1 MNAQH
6 QETQQQS
13 HEEFE
18 WELPV
23 SDLTTI
29 SMQSGRRHGLG
40 SKALEF
46 KHLPRKQRR
55 DRLEVL
61 MDFIRK
67 ANDKRSQ
74 QGENPNMHRDLSR
87 EFDQQHPEL
96 PTPSA
101 TDVQKKSA
109 PTGEPMKLQTP
120 KTRAEQYPHN
130 RKALADYILQPTEEE
145 YAGPDFIARGFRY
158 LIGENA
164 SGQGV
169 ALAWCQSRKSKPGQV
184 LTHRILNAVLDEA
197 KMAGFTLPIHI
208 HASASTAPITE
219 DLYHFHQLCHSTMV
233 RRLLAEEK
241 RKAYLEKQQSEKASM
256 DMEMDELFG
265 TEK

>member
-61 MDFIRK
+61 MDFIRTS
-67 ANDKRSQ
+67 SQ
-74 QGENPNMHRDLSR
+74 RQT
-87 EFDQQHPEL
+87 Q
-96 PTPSA
+96 
-101 TDVQKKSA
+101 
-109 PTGEPMKLQTP
+109 PTG
-120 KTRAEQYPHN
+120 
-130 RKALADYILQPTEEE
+130 
-145 YAGPDFIARGFRY
+145 
-158 LIGENA
+158 
-164 SGQGV
+164 
-169 ALAWCQSRKSKPGQV
+169 
-184 LTHRILNAVLDEA
+184 
-197 KMAGFTLPIHI
+197 
-208 HASASTAPITE
+208 
-219 DLYHFHQLCHSTMV
+219 
-233 RRLLAEEK
+233 
-241 RKAYLEKQQSEKASM
+241 
-256 DMEMDELFG
+256 
-265 TEK
+265 